1 MHFSRFG
8 HRCIISFLNIK
19 LVSIPRSSKTNHATH
34 NMNKLL
40 ASLTIFFCLFF
51 FFSCNLNHAASVPS
65 SPSPSL
71 EELSTLEGNDF
82 EPNIIKHMAALKSH
96 VSFDD
101 LQDSKALTKSV
112 KRYLFRPTVNSFLAR
127 ERVSPDSPATRQ
139 SPIAQLAMANSYY
152 MKRTGSTPTLE
163 SEMEENEENEEKE
176 GSERK

>member
-1 MHFSRFG
+1 
-8 HRCIISFLNIK
+8 
-19 LVSIPRSSKTNHATH
+19 
-34 NMNKLL
+34 
-40 ASLTIFFCLFF
+40 
-51 FFSCNLNHAASVPS
+51 
-65 SPSPSL
+65 
-71 EELSTLEGNDF
+71 
-82 EPNIIKHMAALKSH
+82 MAALKSH

-163 SEMEENEENEEKE
+163 SEMDENEENEEKE